1 MQATLGRRQC
11 QRFKGEPVAETDC
24 APREQVIFEG
34 VNGIGLAGDRWEP
47 DDPQGTVVLLH
58 GGGQTRHSWARTAR
72 RLAARGWRA
81 ITLDARGHGDS
92 GWSPTGVYTLDDMV
106 GDLLRAVGALDE
118 PPVVIGASMGGRTA
132 LVTAGE
138 HPDTVAGLVLVDI
151 APRLDPAGQARVRAF
166 MRGAPDGFSS
176 LEEVAEAVRA
186 YDPRRRPAS
195 GLEGLKRNVRLRED
209 GRWYWHWDPE
219 FLSFTADQANTST
232 ERMIRAARHITAATL
247 LVRGRHSDMVTAEAA
262 AELLDLIPAARLVE
276 VPAGHMVAGDDNDV
290 FTREVHEFL
299 NLTVDQRSDRFS
311 R

>member
-1 MQATLGRRQC
+1 MT
-11 QRFKGEPVAETDC
+11 ETGC

-34 VNGIGLAGDRWEP
+34 VHGIDLAADRWEP
-47 DDPQGTVVLLH
+47 DDPQGTVLLLH

-72 RLAARGWRA
+72 RLAAQGWRA

-106 GDLLRAVGALDE
+106 GDLLQAVEALHE

-138 HPDTVAGLVLVDI
+138 YPGTLAGLVLVDI

-176 LEEVAEAVRA
+176 LEEIAEAVRS
-186 YDPRRRPAS
+186 YNPRRRLTS
-195 GLEGLKRNVRLRED
+195 SLDGLKKDVRLRED

-219 FLSFTADQANTST
+219 FLSFTADPANTSAQ
-232 ERMIRAARHITAATL
+232 RMIRAARRITAPTL

-262 AELLDLIPAARLVE
+262 AELLGLIRAARLVE
-276 VPAGHMVAGDDNDV
+276 VPAGHMIAGDDNDV

-299 NLTVDQRSDRFS
+299 NLTVDRRSDRFP

>member
-1 MQATLGRRQC
+1 M
-11 QRFKGEPVAETDC
+11 AET
-24 APREQVIFEG
+24 ARTRHEQVVFEG
-34 VNGIGLAGDRWEP
+34 VHGIGLAADRWEP

-72 RLAARGWRA
+72 RLAGRGWRA

-92 GWSPTGVYTLDDMV
+92 GWSPTLVYTLDDMV
-106 GDLLRAVGALDE
+106 GDLLRAVGTLDE

-138 HPDTVAGLVLVDI
+138 YPGSVAGLVLVDI
-151 APRLDPAGQARVRAF
+151 AARLDPAGQARVRAF

-176 LEEVAEAVRA
+176 LEEAAEAVRS
-186 YDPRRRPAS
+186 YNPRRRRTS
-195 GLEGLKRNVRLRED
+195 GLEGLKKNVRLRED

-219 FLSFTADQANTST
+219 FLSFTADPANTSA
-232 ERMIRAARHITAATL
+232 ERIIQTARRISAPTL
-247 LVRGRHSDMVTAEAA
+247 VVRGSHSDMVTAEAA
-262 AELLDLIPAARLVE
+262 AELLALIPTARLVE

-290 FTREVHEFL
+290 FTREVHDFL
-299 NLTVDQRSDRFS
+299 NLTVDRRSDRFP

>member
-1 MQATLGRRQC
+1 MR
-11 QRFKGEPVAETDC
+11 ETSC
-24 APREQVIFEG
+24 ARHGQVTFEG
-34 VNGIGLAGDRWEP
+34 VHGIGLAADCWEP
-47 DDPQGTVVLLH
+47 DDPQGTVLLLH

-92 GWSPTGVYTLDDMV
+92 TWSSSGAYTLDDMV
-106 GDLLRAVGALDE
+106 GDLLRAVEELGE

-132 LVTAGE
+132 LVTEGE
-138 HPDTVAGLVLVDI
+138 HPGTVAGLVLVDI

-166 MRGAPDGFSS
+166 MRGAPHGFSS
-176 LEEVAEAVRA
+176 LEEVAEAVRS
-186 YDPRRRPAS
+186 YNPRRRLTS
-195 GLEGLKRNVRLRED
+195 SLEGLKKNVRLRRD

-219 FLSFTADQANTST
+219 FLSFTADPANTSA
-232 ERMIRAARHITAATL
+232 ERMIRAARHITAPTL

-262 AELLDLIPAARLVE
+262 AELLALIPTARLVE

-299 NLTVDQRSDRFS
+299 NSEADRRSDRLS
-311 R
+311 G

>member
-1 MQATLGRRQC
+1 MT
-11 QRFKGEPVAETDC
+11 ETSC
-24 APREQVIFEG
+24 VPREQVIFEG
-34 VNGIGLAGDRWEP
+34 VHGIGLAADRWEP
-47 DDPQGTVVLLH
+47 DDPQGTVLLLH

-72 RLAARGWRA
+72 RLAALGWRA

-92 GWSPTGVYTLDDMV
+92 EWSPTGVYTLDDMV

-132 LVTAGE
+132 LVTEGE
-138 HPDTVAGLVLVDI
+138 HPGSVAGLVLVDI

-166 MRGAPDGFSS
+166 MHGAPNGFSS
-176 LEEVAEAVRA
+176 LEEVSESVRS
-186 YDPRRRPAS
+186 YNPRRRLTS
-195 GLEGLKRNVRLRED
+195 GLEGLKKNVRLRED

-219 FLSFTADQANTST
+219 FLSFTADPANTST
-232 ERMIRAARHITAATL
+232 ERMIRAARRITAPAL

-262 AELLDLIPAARLVE
+262 AELVGLIPTARLVE
-276 VPAGHMVAGDDNDV
+276 VPAGHMIAGDDNDV

-299 NLTVDQRSDRFS
+299 NLAVGQRSDRFP